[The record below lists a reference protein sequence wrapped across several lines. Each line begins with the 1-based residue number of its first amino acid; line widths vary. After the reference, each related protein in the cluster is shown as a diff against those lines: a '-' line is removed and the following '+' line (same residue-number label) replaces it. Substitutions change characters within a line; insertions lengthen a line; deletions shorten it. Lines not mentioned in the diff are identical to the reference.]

1 MPQNGATVSD
11 LGRLYTYA
19 KGGADAKED
28 FTTEALAICLRH
40 DPAPFIDALRT
51 EGLLL
56 EAVDPTT
63 VVPYTQ
69 LSVPGVGRVD
79 LVVRLGGAALEEC
92 WFEVKVDAPESGDQ
106 LARYAAHVSALPGD
120 GRPQLIVLAREPI
133 RGDGPPLLPWGTV
146 HAAARSSATPHW
158 QDLADWLEE
167 LRMVDTHDGPI
178 SPDELEALPQAV
190 SLYEKLCHVL
200 ADACSRLAPRYPDF
214 AWPRSGAIRS
224 MVEGELSHRGR
235 FMLKVPLLVGGNTLL
250 YFGVEGVEPEIRP
263 AAPGDHRRGGSGRF
277 GRRLGP
283 TAGHVAGA
291 PGGASGGQPDRPSCA
306 GHVVRRARRRTGDRW
321 RPSAAASVGQ
331 GHLVSRSVS
340 PPQRR
345 SSRETRAPLPMTASY
360 PRHVRTIRTRRC
372 A

>member
-1 MPQNGATVSD
+1 MPQDETSVGN

-51 EGLLL
+51 EGLLP
-56 EAVDPTT
+56 EAVNPTT

-106 LARYAAHVSALPGD
+106 LARYAAHVSALPAE

-200 ADACSRLAPRYPDF
+200 ADACSRLAPRYPEF
-214 AWPRSGAIRS
+214 AWPRGGAIRS

-235 FMLKVPLLVGGNTLL
+235 FMLKVPLRVGGETLL
-250 YFGVEGVEPEIRP
+250 YFGIEGR
-263 AAPGDHRRGGSGRF
+263 
-277 GRRLGP
+277 
-283 TAGHVAGA
+283 GA
-291 PGGASGGQPDRPSCA
+291 PTPEAWVESNPKYG
-306 GHVVRRARRRTGDRW
+306 
-321 RPSAAASVGQ
+321 
-331 GHLVSRSVS
+331 
-340 PPQRR
+340 PQRR
-345 SSRETRAPLPMTASY
+345 AIIDAADRGRLDSAWVRQLATWQALRVAHPAGSPIDQGALATWYVERVEELATAGVLELLPRLGKGTW
-360 PRHVRTIRTRRC
+360 
-372 A
+372 